1 MPYVLITPPAFYGVT
16 IQIIRKYPGS
26 YAKLDGAPQTLIKWR
41 HLTDRRSFIEILLA
55 LYREVFQLCLL
66 Y

>member
-26 YAKLDGAPQTLIKWR
+26 YAKYFVAPQTL
-41 HLTDRRSFIEILLA
+41 LSGGT
-55 LYREVFQLCLL
+55 
-66 Y
+66 